1 MTAMDRSLRKTKKLS
16 SDESMGFKLKIIFLF
31 FLFAL
36 FTALACFAQQ
46 RTVTGRVTSADNQ
59 PLAGISVT
67 VKGTTTG
74 TSTDANGNFSINA
87 ATGSTLVFSGVG
99 VNIQEATVGAG
110 NTVNATLQSNAAAL
124 NEVVVIGYQTVRRKD
139 LTGATGVV
147 NMNNVSRITS
157 QSVGEAIQGTVPGVT
172 VRNGGAPG
180 ANSTIEIR
188 GVSNFSS
195 TSPLYVIDGMLADA
209 NTTINPDDV
218 ATIQVLKDASAAAI
232 YGSRAGNGVI
242 IITTKKG
249 REGPSRV
256 TFSARYGIQ
265 QLPKKW
271 NVMDAPQ
278 YLKTV
283 QQEFQ
288 NSGVTLPTG
297 IAAQLTNNT
306 INTNWQNEV
315 YRTGAVQDYNVG
327 LSGGSQTA
335 NILVSAGYYKNKGI
349 LIANDFERA
358 SFRINSEARK
368 GRITFGENMVL
379 SNSNGKNPGGG
390 LNAFYEAPLSLPIV
404 AVKGSQ
410 YAGIPA
416 NPGAWGMGTSDV
428 PSYASNYIANAALD
442 RQTYNFAKLLGNA
455 YVDVRIVNGLTYRF
469 NAGAEV
475 SFDTYKEIRD
485 TGIWRYANQP
495 PNTSI
500 NESRQRFTNL
510 LLEHTLNFNRN
521 FGRHAISAVV
531 GFSRTEQKREV
542 TSGGRVN
549 LVNANGTLFTTIG
562 SATGALSAAGGTP
575 VFWRSH
581 GYLGR
586 INYTYDDRYL
596 LTLTGRIDQDSRF
609 GPNFQTG
616 RFPSVAAAWRIN
628 REKFFHVNWIND
640 LKLRASYGKL
650 GFSDV
655 LGSWDYFSVINVF
668 PRAVYGIS
676 QGVFAGA
683 YQSQLTNPDLR
694 WEERTQKNAGF
705 DANVLNNRLTV
716 SFDVYNALS
725 KDLLVFLTPPPYLGF
740 SGTVATNT
748 ASMRNTGVEFSAT
761 YRSRPTSSS
770 PWRWDVSANFTT
782 IKNRV
787 LGVGERGK
795 DASGNAVDYIESTNF
810 IRAQVGHSIGE
821 WYVIKTAGIFKSQQE
836 IDSYVSK
843 SGQKVQPNAKPGDVR
858 YVDANGDGQI
868 NNNDRQYAGSPWPN
882 LQTGAQFNASYK
894 QFSFNLQLV
903 GVFGNKIYNDIRR
916 NLDAY
921 QVNNFRK
928 DINPWSPAN
937 PNGTDPRLAVDQA
950 SDPTVSFN
958 NMAQTDRWLESGSYL
973 RIRNVEIAFA
983 LPKTFLNRFNFS
995 SARVYVSGQNIATF
1009 TKYKG
1014 LDPDVQGTGVIS
1026 RGFDAGNW
1034 PSSRILSFGI
1044 QADF

>member
-16 SDESMGFKLKIIFLF
+16 SNESMGFKLKIIFLF

-87 ATGSTLVFSGVG
+87 ASGSTLVFSGVG
-99 VNIQEATVGAG
+99 VNVQEATVGAG

-288 NSGVTLPTG
+288 NSGVMLPTG
-297 IAAQLTNNT
+297 IAVQLANNT
-306 INTNWQNEV
+306 INTAWQNEV

-368 GRITFGENMVL
+368 GRITFGENMML
-379 SNSNGKNPGGG
+379 SNNNGKNPGGG
-390 LNAFYEAPLSLPIV
+390 LNAFYEAPLSLPII

-416 NPGAWGMGTSDV
+416 NPGAWGMGTSDI

-455 YVDVRIVNGLTYRF
+455 YVDVRIINGLTYRF

-510 LLEHTLNFNRN
+510 LLEHTVNFNRN

-609 GPNFQTG
+609 GPNYQTG

-640 LKLRASYGKL
+640 LKIRASYGKL

-705 DANVLNNRLTV
+705 DANVLNNRLTL

-770 PWRWDVSANFTT
+770 PWRWDVSGNFTT

-810 IRAQVGHSIGE
+810 IRAQVSHSIGE
-821 WYVIKTAGIFKSQQE
+821 WYVIKTDGIFKSQQE

-903 GVFGNKIYNDIRR
+903 GIFGNKIYNDIRR

-928 DINPWSPAN
+928 DINPWSPSN

-973 RIRNVEIAFA
+973 RIRNVELAYA

-995 SARVYVSGQNIATF
+995 NARVYVSGQNLATF

-1014 LDPDVQGTGVIS
+1014 LDPDVQGAGVIS

-1034 PSSRILSFGI
+1034 PSSRIISFGI